1 MEFRIICDGIPIG
14 TTSIF
19 PLVGLAHAELEA
31 LPAYERVRYHA
42 LAAGRRLLDVG
53 IWNVT
58 NGDFAEEFAR
68 AWEGGRLG
76 LTDDAGDEIAV
87 ASIVVIDWEHRSTS
101 LKPRAVV
108 DARPDMARV
117 GAFLRRI
124 RRGGGDR
131 SRPAA

>member
-19 PLVGLAHAELEA
+19 PLVGLAHAELKA
-31 LPAYERVRYHA
+31 MPAYERVRYHA

-68 AWEGGRLG
+68 IWEGGRLG
-76 LTDDAGDEIAV
+76 LIDDTGNEIAV
-87 ASIVVIDWEHRSTS
+87 ASVVVVDWEHPSAV

-117 GAFLRRI
+117 ESFLRRI
-124 RRGGGDR
+124 GRGGGDR